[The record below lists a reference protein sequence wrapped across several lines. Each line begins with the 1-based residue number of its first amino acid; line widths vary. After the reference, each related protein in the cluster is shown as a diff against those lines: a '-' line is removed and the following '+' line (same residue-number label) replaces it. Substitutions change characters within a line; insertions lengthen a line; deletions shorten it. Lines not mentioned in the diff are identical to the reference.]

1 MSLLLDSEAQFASRA
16 KEVGLSAT
24 VIQNL
29 KDVGVNHLSALAF
42 AVGQPGQAISVT
54 DVDTFLQ
61 NAMGRPPILAENT
74 AIRRLAFE
82 AQTLITASLR
92 QIVEARDDDGTPK
105 KIGAAER
112 ETRMAAIRAELG
124 GLCISDDN
132 EPSHLLLEKACQIG
146 ETNALKYLEP
156 SSCTSRSQEV
166 QGSSKTKE
174 LSFEGG
180 SLVIKDKDDKLIAPT
195 SSEMQFLFAMNRRGV
210 AYKFARL
217 MTFEQHSTW
226 ANFLIQAMQR
236 EPPPG
241 YAKPSLHQIM
251 LCDKAAFT
259 RLASTLSSVR
269 QAPDGSF
276 PLGLGLLEL
285 RSDPTIA
292 LHLVPLARQV
302 APQASTGRRTGPY
315 GGGGKAQQQNVPDR
329 KGRGKGKQG
338 KTPPMPAELRNKWH
352 RTSSEPLSA
361 SLTTQPKAATKH
373 VMESSAKRDGTF
385 AQSRAAYKRTLCRTT
400 PRSLDGVRKTGAGLL
415 SISVS

>member
-16 KEVGLSAT
+16 KEIGLSAA
-24 VIQNL
+24 VVQNL
-29 KDVGVNHLSALAF
+29 KDAGVNHLSALAF

-61 NAMGRPPILAENT
+61 NAMGRAPTLAENT

-92 QIVEARDDDGTPK
+92 QIVEARDDGTPK
-105 KIGAAER
+105 RIGAAER
-112 ETRMAAIRAELG
+112 ETRMAAIRVELG

-146 ETNALKYLEP
+146 ETNTLKYLEP

-217 MTFEQHSTW
+217 MTFEQHNTW

-276 PLGLGLLEL
+276 PLGSALLEL
-285 RSDPTIA
+285 RNDPTIA

-302 APQASTGRRTGPY
+302 ASQSSTGTRTGPY
-315 GGGGKAQQQNVPDR
+315 GGGGKAQPQNVPDR
-329 KGRGKGKQG
+329 KGRGKGKKG

-352 RTSSEPLSA
+352 RTSTGAPLCFA
-361 SLTTQPKAATKH
+361 YNT
-373 VMESSAKRDGTF
+373 AKGCDQARDGE
-385 AQSRAAYKRTLCRTT
+385 QCQKGWHLCAE
-400 PRSLDGVRKTGAGLL
+400 PRCLQAHSLLNHPKK
-415 SISVS
+415 S